1 MRPAGIWTDHP
12 TTHVAPNETTLCTSL
27 ELSHKTWLLTV
38 VSPGTQ
44 KMSKFST
51 PAGNGDALI
60 ELLGRLRSKAEATAE
75 GPVGIAVIQEAGLDG
90 FWVHRLLEAH
100 EIESHVVDPASIA
113 VPRRQRRAKTDV
125 IDGETLLRTLLAWR
139 RGEPRVCAMV
149 VPASPDEEDR
159 RRTCRERAILL
170 RERIRHVNRVKGL
183 LSGQGIVDYEPLER
197 DRRARLDE
205 LRTGDGRPLPPRLRA
220 ELHREIEVIE
230 LLLRQIADVEAER
243 DADAGSSDTADQPSP
258 VATLMRLKAV
268 GPQLAATLY
277 VEGLF
282 RSFANRREVAAY
294 AGLVPTPWRSGTIAR
309 EQGISKAGN
318 RRLRT
323 AMIELAWLWVRHQPE
338 SVLSRWFRERVGEER
353 GRARRIAIV
362 ALARKLLIALWRYL
376 SHGEIPEGAI
386 SKSA

>member
-1 MRPAGIWTDHP
+1 MRPARICPDHP
-12 TTHVAPNETTLCTSL
+12 TSHAALSETTLCASL

-38 VSPGTQ
+38 LSPGTQ

-60 ELLGRLRSKAEATAE
+60 GLLGRLRSKAETTAG

-90 FWVHRLLEAH
+90 FWVHRLLEARG
-100 EIESHVVDPASIA
+100 IASHVVDPASIA
-113 VPRRQRRAKTDV
+113 VPRRQRRAKTDA

-149 VPASPDEEDR
+149 VPPSPEEEDR
-159 RRTCRERAILL
+159 RRTCRERATLL

-183 LSGQGIVDYEPLER
+183 LSGQGIVHYEPL
-197 DRRARLDE
+197 DRNRRTRLDE
-205 LRTGDGRPLPPRLRA
+205 LKTGDGRPLPSHLRA
-220 ELHREIEVIE
+220 ELLREIEVIE
-230 LLLRQIADVEAER
+230 LLLHQIADVEAER
-243 DADAGSSDTADQPSP
+243 DAVSVPATAKQPSP

-268 GPQLAATLY
+268 GPQIAATLY

-282 RSFANRREVAAY
+282 RTFNNRREVAAY

-323 AMIELAWLWVRHQPE
+323 TMIELAWLWVRHQPD
-338 SVLSRWFRERVGEER
+338 SQLTLWFRTRVGEER
-353 GRARRIAIV
+353 GRVRRIAIV
-362 ALARKLLIALWRYL
+362 ALARKLLIALWRHVL
-376 SHGEIPEGAI
+376 HGELPEGVVMKPA
-386 SKSA
+386 